1 MTADLVDTT
10 ALDAVM
16 AFLLGEGS
24 LDGYW
29 FGDSP
34 PAGRGPYWWR
44 KQLREAAARLRAV
57 AGEPVCGWMPIES
70 APKESH
76 VILFCDARGNRW
88 TQTADCRVPVCG
100 YPPIAWQEI
109 PNPPIQAALESFANK
124 ETP

>member
-57 AGEPVCGWMPIES
+57 ATVTDEDV
-70 APKESH
+70 
-76 VILFCDARGNRW
+76 DRARLAARA
-88 TQTADCRVPVCG
+88 TR
-100 YPPIAWQEI
+100 ISKSEMR
-109 PNPPIQAALESFANK
+109 AALESFANK
-124 ETP
+124 ERE